1 MKMNIQRSYNYKFA
15 LQLLFLA
22 MVTTFVTWSGKA
34 IVSSQQIDELSS
46 SQEQIFAK
54 LVPDIGDV
62 KNK

>member
-1 MKMNIQRSYNYKFA
+1 MKIQWSSNYKFV

-22 MVTTFVTWSGKA
+22 MFTTFLTWGGKE